1 MIIQLTNAG
10 AALQAA
16 ATAPLVMTSFRL
28 GTGVNYVPD
37 LAQTQLQGTVVY
49 TGLPGLP
56 VYENQNT
63 LKYPLY
69 LGDSL
74 GPLTYGE
81 IGLFYNNTLYAIC
94 VFDTLVTKL
103 PLNPVANTGGAVI
116 TDFYVPIVSSN
127 YEMYAN
133 SAQANTYKV
142 SVLESVAELPQS
154 TTTTTNFFVIRDLPR
169 PFLAYTDR
177 VGEWH
182 FDGWRSQGQKSVVD
196 CDLTSIV
203 LTAAPD
209 FYVTPGMMIQAL
221 SGVDFGLC
229 RQVSSVT
236 LNGNGDLV
244 LGLDVPLARPI
255 SDGTTIVVLS
265 NVNELFQGGSF

>member
-16 ATAPLVMTSFRL
+16 ATSPLVMTSFKL
-28 GTGVNYVPD
+28 GTGVNYVPS
-37 LAQTQLQGTVVY
+37 LSQTQLQGAVVY
-49 TGLPGLP
+49 SGLPGLP

-69 LGDSL
+69 LGDNI
-74 GPLTYGE
+74 GPITYGE

-103 PLNPVANTGGAVI
+103 PLNPVANTGGAVV

-133 SAQANTYKV
+133 TSQANTYKV
-142 SVLESVAELPQS
+142 SVLTSVAELPQS
-154 TTTTTNFFVIRDLPR
+154 TTATTNFFVIQDLPR

-182 FDGWRSQGQKSVVD
+182 FDGWRPQGQKTINGGGLNSF
-196 CDLTSIV
+196 V
-203 LTAAPD
+203 LTGTN
-209 FYVTPGMMIQAL
+209 FYVTTGMIVQVI

-229 RQVSSVT
+229 RQISSVT
-236 LNGNGDLV
+236 NNGNGDLV
-244 LGLDVPLARPI
+244 VGLDVPLARPVTN
-255 SDGTTIVVLS
+255 GNNVVILS
-265 NVNELFQGGSF
+265 NVNELYQGGSF

>member
-10 AALQAA
+10 AALQSA
-16 ATAPLVMTSFRL
+16 ATSPLVMTSFRL

-37 LAQTQLQGTVVY
+37 MGQTQLQGSTVY

-69 LGDSL
+69 MGDNI

-103 PLNPVANTGGAVI
+103 PLDSVGNTGGASV
-116 TDFYVPIVSSN
+116 TDFYVSIVSAN

-142 SVLESVAELPQS
+142 SVLASVAELPQS
-154 TTTTTNFFVIRDLPR
+154 TTTTTNLFVIQDIPR

-177 VGEWH
+177 IGEWH
-182 FDGWRSQGQKSVVD
+182 FDGWRSQGVKSVVD

-203 LTAAPD
+203 LTASPD
-209 FYVTPGMMIQAL
+209 FYVTLGMMIQVT
-221 SGVDFGLC
+221 SGTDFGLC
-229 RQVSSVT
+229 RQITSVT
-236 LNGNGDLV
+236 LDGNGDQV

-255 SDGTTIVVLS
+255 NDSNTVKVLS

>member
-10 AALQAA
+10 AALQDA
-16 ATAPLVMTSFRL
+16 ATSPLVMTSFRL

-37 LAQTQLQGTVVY
+37 TAQTQLQGSTVY

-69 LGDSL
+69 MGDNI
-74 GPLTYGE
+74 GPVTYGE

-103 PLNPVANTGGAVI
+103 PLDPVANTGGASV
-116 TDFYVPIVSSN
+116 TDFYVTILSAN

-133 SAQANTYKV
+133 SVQANTYKA

-154 TTTTTNFFVIRDLPR
+154 TTTTTNFFVVRGQPR

-177 VGEWH
+177 IGEWH
-182 FDGWRSQGQKSVVD
+182 FDGWRPQGQKTVVD

-203 LTAAPD
+203 LSAAPD
-209 FYVTPGMMIQAL
+209 FYVKDGMMIQIV

-229 RQVSSVT
+229 RQITSVT
-236 LNGNGDLV
+236 LDGNGDQV

-255 SDGTTIVVLS
+255 TTGNTVTVLS

>member
-1 MIIQLTNAG
+1 MIIQLTDAG

-28 GTGVNYVPD
+28 GTGVNYVPST
-37 LAQTQLQGTVVY
+37 AQTQLQGSTLY

-69 LGDSL
+69 LGDTI
-74 GPLTYGE
+74 GPVTYGE

-103 PLNPVANTGGAVI
+103 PLDPVANTGGAIV
-116 TDFYVPIVSSN
+116 TDFYVPIASSN

-154 TTTTTNFFVIRDLPR
+154 TSTTTNFFVIKDLPR

-182 FDGWRSQGQKSVVD
+182 FDGWRSQGLKTLVSG
-196 CDLTSIV
+196 DLTSIV
-203 LTAAPD
+203 LTIAPD
-209 FYVTPGMMIQAL
+209 FYVTEGMMIQMI

-229 RQVSSVT
+229 RQISSVT
-236 LNGNGDLV
+236 TDGNGDLV
-244 LGLDVPLARPI
+244 LGLDVPLARQI
-255 SDGTTIVVLS
+255 SAGTTVRVLS
-265 NVNELFQGGSF
+265 NINELFQGGSF